1 MAGRRRRVV
10 ESIAGMIVQLALA
23 IADNKTQELKE
34 LRKTMSDTQVAD
46 TFQFPDDSQAF
57 TLADIA
63 AIQRDAVKDWEPF
76 SKFPA
81 GNFDWEFVAG
91 ELITLNT
98 KNGRRPAARV
108 VATCTKVHAVKDQEV
123 NPDEL
128 IGDEH
133 TELILFNTPEA
144 IGALTK
150 LWSDAGFSGEGS
162 LEAILKE
169 MSVGHKFT
177 AKIKH
182 TVDANDE
189 EKKYVNFLD
198 VKPMPEVA
206 TTAV

>member
-1 MAGRRRRVV
+1 M
-10 ESIAGMIVQLALA
+10 
-23 IADNKTQELKE
+23 T
-34 LRKTMSDTQVAD
+34 DTQVAD
-46 TFQFPDDSQAF
+46 TFQFPNEDQAF

-63 AIQRDAVKDWEPF
+63 ALQRENVKDWEAF

-81 GNFDWEFVAG
+81 GNFDFEFTAG
-91 ELITLNT
+91 ELITLTT

-108 VATCTKVHAVKDQEV
+108 IAKCIKVHAVKDTAI

-128 IGDEH
+128 LGDEH
-133 TELILFNTPEA
+133 TELIIFNTPEA

-150 LWSDAGFSGEGS
+150 LWSDAGFSGVGS

-169 MSVGHKFT
+169 MAVGHKFT
-177 AKIKH
+177 SKIKH

-198 VKPMPEVA
+198 VKPLAGSAAAV
-206 TTAV
+206 TTAAQFLPETWDCFS